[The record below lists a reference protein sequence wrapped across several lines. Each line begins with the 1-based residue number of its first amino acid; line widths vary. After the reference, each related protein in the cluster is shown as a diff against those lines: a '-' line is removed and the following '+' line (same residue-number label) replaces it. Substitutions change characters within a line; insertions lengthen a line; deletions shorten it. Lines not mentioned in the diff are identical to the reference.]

1 MPRDTKLRQ
10 MNFPRRYKAHT
21 VIQQS
26 KNGAR
31 KKFGFF
37 KSVSLF
43 HFPGSSERLTR
54 IHHTRSVPFVFLS
67 SFLSFFF
74 LSRIELSKKCHQIQS
89 VTPPLP
95 HSYNAQT
102 KTLRQFQRNGKLCAS
117 KDHKVWASLVLNLS
131 RNLLQEKKIL
141 TQKWH

>member
-89 VTPPLP
+89 VTPLFHIRTTHRQKHYDNFNEMVNYVPRKT
-95 HSYNAQT
+95 T
-102 KTLRQFQRNGKLCAS
+102 KYGPA
-117 KDHKVWASLVLNLS
+117 
-131 RNLLQEKKIL
+131 
-141 TQKWH
+141 